1 MGSMSISDGH
11 LSLDTTTPS
20 DFNPDA
26 KAIEA
31 CSNLT
36 ELADVFGSDKGSIK
50 HNYTRFYEK
59 YLGHLKNDFFTLGEI
74 GVACGASLKMW
85 SQYFRNAKIFGFD
98 IRPECKNLAPDYK
111 NIEIKICDATSTKFD
126 ETFDVLI
133 DDGSH
138 ISKDIVNAFAL
149 NFQSVKSGGWYF
161 IEDTLC
167 TFNPN
172 YPKIVGFER
181 DIGDFARSHYL
192 RLIDLIL
199 QDIDANPNTV
209 IDRIVVHRQLIGIKK
224 NESFG

>member
-1 MGSMSISDGH
+1 MGRMSVSDGH
-11 LSLDTTTPS
+11 LSLDTTKPS
-20 DFNPDA
+20 DFDPESEAIA
-26 KAIEA
+26 K

-36 ELADVFGSDKGSIK
+36 ELADLFGSDKGSIK
-50 HNYTRFYEK
+50 HNYTRLYEM
-59 YLGHLKNDFFTLGEI
+59 YLGHLKYDSFVLGEI

-85 SQYFRNAKIFGFD
+85 SNYFENAQIFGFD
-98 IRPECKNLAPDYK
+98 LRSECKKLAKDYA
-111 NIEIKICDATSTKFD
+111 NIEIEICDATSTQFSKM
-126 ETFDVLI
+126 FDVLI

-138 ISKDIVNAFAL
+138 ISKDIIDTFIL

-192 RLIDLIL
+192 RLIDSIL

-224 NESFG
+224 K